1 MFKKWIMVSVLC
13 VLATAFSGF
22 AQAQEQGEPDYTSG
36 IVKSISAT
44 AMTITESDTEE
55 ETETTF
61 VIDSNTILE
70 NIASIEEIVA
80 GDEVY
85 VDFVVNATGKVAV
98 NLYKMGMI
106 DDADLDAGDPG
117 IADDAADQVDVEGT
131 MDAEPQE

>member
-1 MFKKWIMVSVLC
+1 
-13 VLATAFSGF
+13 
-22 AQAQEQGEPDYTSG
+22 
-36 IVKSISAT
+36 
-44 AMTITESDTEE
+44 MTITESDTEK